1 MTHRIRCALCGVGAA
16 ALAGALAVGAT
27 AAPAIASTATA
38 STAASRTT
46 SARTLAPDTRFFV
59 PLPTGAALEQEASLL
74 HAGAVT
80 EATDL
85 ARMLETPQAVWF
97 TGGTPALLER
107 QVRVTMAE
115 AALESAVPV
124 LVAYDIPGR
133 DCAQYSAGGALTD
146 ADYQAW
152 IAAFAAGIGRGKAVV
167 ILEPDALGNMPSDC
181 SLPAGADYPYTD
193 QGRIADLVDGVGDLE
208 ADPNTH
214 VYLDGTHSAWQQVGN
229 IAQRLVEAGVQQAQ
243 GFYLDVSNYQY
254 TSNNI
259 AYGTWIS
266 DCIAYAQA
274 SGVIGSGAVEPGT
287 YQAETSFF
295 DGNCPNQYW
304 NGGPA
309 TDWQG
314 TAMNNYVPWNNQ
326 TPPSSDL
333 PDPDTVAGINGAY
346 AGDLA
351 SVSATATTHFVIDT
365 SRNGEGPNPM
375 TGGPDADMADY
386 TVAPFDQPASVVS
399 TLQAGNWCNPPG
411 SGLGLAPTAD
421 SGVPLVDAYLWV
433 KLPGESDGEC
443 DSAGGVRAWD
453 YSAYNT
459 WNVSSSGQSTF
470 DPLWGQVDPAA
481 GDWFGAQALQLLAD
495 ANQSASSPGN
505 AAPAP

>member
-1 MTHRIRCALCGVGAA
+1 MTHWRIRRALCGISAM
-16 ALAGALAVGAT
+16 ALAGGLAIWAGAAT
-27 AAPAIASTATA
+27 AAASSTTA
-38 STAASRTT
+38 S
-46 SARTLAPDTRFFV
+46 ARLLAPGTRFFV
-59 PLPTGAALEQEASLL
+59 PVPPGAALRQEAALL
-74 HAGAVT
+74 QAGHVA
-80 EATDL
+80 EAAGL
-85 ARMLETPQAVWF
+85 ARMLATPQAVWF
-97 TGGTPALLER
+97 TSGTPAQVKR

-115 AALESAVPV
+115 ARLEGAVPV

-133 DCAQYSAGGALTD
+133 DCAQYSAGGALSD

-152 IAAFAAGIGRGKAVV
+152 IAAFAAGIGTGRAVV

-181 SLPAGADYPYTD
+181 SIPSGADYPFTD
-193 QGRIADLVDGVGDLE
+193 QGRITDLTTGVADLE
-208 ADPNTH
+208 ADPGTL

-274 SGVIGSGAVEPGT
+274 SGAVGSGAVGPGT
-287 YQAETSFF
+287 YQPETGFF
-295 DGNCPNQYW
+295 NGSCPNQYW

-309 TDWQG
+309 TNWQG
-314 TAMNNYVPWNNQ
+314 TAMNNYVPWNDQ
-326 TPPSSDL
+326 TPAAGDL

-351 SVSATATTHFVIDT
+351 AAGATATTHFVIDT
-365 SRNGEGPNPM
+365 SRNGDGPNPM
-375 TGGPDADMADY
+375 TGGADADMVSYAA
-386 TVAPFDQPASVVS
+386 APFDQSAGVIG

-411 SGLGLAPTAD
+411 SGLGLAPTA
-421 SGVPLVDAYLWV
+421 STGVPLVDAYLWV

-453 YSAYNT
+453 YGAYNP
-459 WNVSSSGQSTF
+459 WGVAAGAQGTF

-481 GDWFGAQALQLLAD
+481 GDWFGAQALQLIAD
-495 ANQSASSPGN
+495 ADQSASAAGN
-505 AAPAP
+505 GPPAP

>member
-1 MTHRIRCALCGVGAA
+1 MTHWIRRALCCAGATA
-16 ALAGALAVGAT
+16 IAGALAIGAS
-27 AAPAIASTATA
+27 AATATA
-38 STAASRTT
+38 STTASSTT
-46 SARTLAPDTRFFV
+46 ALSRTLAPNTRFFV
-59 PLPTGAALEQEASLL
+59 PLPTSAALKQEASLL
-74 HAGAVT
+74 QAGAL
-80 EATDL
+80 AKAADL
-85 ARMLETPQAVWF
+85 ARMLATPQAVWF
-97 TGGTPALLER
+97 TGGTPAQVER

-115 AALESAVPV
+115 AALEGTVPV

-152 IAAFAAGIGRGKAVV
+152 IAAFAAGVGNGKAVV
-167 ILEPDALGNMPSDC
+167 ILEPDSLGNMPSDC
-181 SLPAGADYPYTD
+181 SLPAGANYPYTD
-193 QGRIADLVDGVGDLE
+193 QSRITDLVDGVGDLE
-208 ADPNTH
+208 AHQNTL

-274 SGVIGSGAVEPGT
+274 SGAIGTGAVEPGS
-287 YQAETSFF
+287 YQSETSFF
-295 DGNCPNQYW
+295 NGSCPNQYW

-309 TDWQG
+309 TDYQG
-314 TAMNNYVPWNNQ
+314 TAMNNYVPWNDE
-326 TPPSSDL
+326 TPSSTDL
-333 PDPDTVAGINGAY
+333 PDADTVAGIDGAY

-351 SVSATATTHFVIDT
+351 SAGATATTHFVIDT
-365 SRNGEGPNPM
+365 SRNGQGPNPM
-375 TGGPDADMADY
+375 TGGPDADMANY
-386 TVAPFDQPASVVS
+386 TAAPFDQPASVIS

-411 SGLGLAPTAD
+411 SGLGLAPTANT
-421 SGVPLVDAYLWV
+421 GVPLVDAYLWV
-433 KLPGESDGEC
+433 KLPGESDGQC

-453 YSAYNT
+453 YSTYNP
-459 WNVSSSGQSTF
+459 WNVSASGQSIF
-470 DPLWGQVDPAA
+470 DPLWGQVDPTA
-481 GDWFGAQALQLLAD
+481 GDWFDAQALQLLAD